1 MACSGNRMVCRRAVT
16 TLCSLSCFVVFQSL
30 SRVRLFVTHGLQH
43 ARLIC
48 PPLSPRVCSNWC
60 LLSWWCCLAISSSAA
75 PFSACPHSFPASG
88 SFPMSWLVTSGSWSI
103 RASAS
108 ASVLPMNNSGLTSF
122 RMDWFE
128 LLATQGTLKRV
139 FSSTPVWKHQFFGT
153 CNHVLTP
160 YHLELWLSSADCMF
174 SNET

>member
-1 MACSGNRMVCRRAVT
+1 MACNGNRMVCRRAVT

-108 ASVLPMNNSGLTSF
+108 ASVLPMNIQGWFPLGLISLIYWQSKASLVAQLVKNPPAMPETLVRF
-122 RMDWFE
+122 LDWE
-128 LLATQGTLKRV
+128 V
-139 FSSTPVWKHQFFGT
+139 P
-153 CNHVLTP
+153 
-160 YHLELWLSSADCMF
+160 LEKG
-174 SNET
+174 